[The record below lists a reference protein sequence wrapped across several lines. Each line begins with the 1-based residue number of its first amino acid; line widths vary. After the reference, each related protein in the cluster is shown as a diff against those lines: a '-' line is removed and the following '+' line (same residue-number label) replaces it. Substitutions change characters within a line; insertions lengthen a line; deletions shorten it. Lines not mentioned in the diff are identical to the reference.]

1 MSFNAWS
8 VVLQLVPCSL
18 LASGRTAG
26 RGGGRLR
33 CSAHTG
39 ESEAKQKMLASVT
52 VFLKQILTRSIVIN
66 VNIVIPFSTFWS
78 FYAI

>member
-1 MSFNAWS
+1 VSFIAWS

-39 ESEAKQKMLASVT
+39 VSEAKQKCLLQLQC
-52 VFLKQILTRSIVIN
+52 FLNK
-66 VNIVIPFSTFWS
+66 F
-78 FYAI
+78 

>member
-1 MSFNAWS
+1 MSFIAWS

-33 CSAHTG
+33 CSVHTG
-39 ESEAKQKMLASVT
+39 VSEGKQKMLASVT
-52 VFLKQILTRSIVIN
+52 VFFKQILTRGIAIRPGN
-66 VNIVIPFSTFWS
+66 VGQ
-78 FYAI
+78 